1 MRNDPWF
8 AWMAKVFQLCK
19 DIYAKFNWGK
29 CNISFLFMSIFV
41 LICFVD
47 ENNNVKP
54 FQERIISCWWMF
66 ATTWRWIC
74 VPFKPSARLALPTV
88 SGTGHLIYTFF
99 CYGIQNMK

>member
-1 MRNDPWF
+1 MTLGLPGWPRF
-8 AWMAKVFQLCK
+8 SSFVKTSMQSLIGVSA
-19 DIYAKFNWGK
+19 IYL
-29 CNISFLFMSIFV
+29 FLFMSIFV